1 MQETMHM
8 EPDTPLNPA
17 PLSPARAKPRFWNTR
32 AFQTLVSFGSV
43 LSVIIVCLV
52 LYSRI
57 TTYGKSVVEAH
68 PVDARIEIAN
78 APAYLDRAIINTL
91 LDEAYQYAQK
101 DETTYNRARNTLDA
115 GILREFAGLYTAADG
130 QTQNRQAIG
139 YNAWIKRI
147 IQVRRDVAADKSI
160 QAIEIF
166 AEWRQPFAW
175 VRVNDALYLIDA
187 DATRLPGD
195 YHLEDRGRSKLLVLT
210 GVDLPMIAG
219 QPAVPEPG
227 QRWTSGKDGTLG
239 ADLAAGMQL
248 AALLRRQQFAP
259 QIDAID
265 MANQDGRRDPLAP
278 WIVLDTVWR
287 TAGGAPRVV
296 QWGRP
301 IGEERFYEVQ
311 SEAKIKTLN
320 EINLRFSRIDAGRDY
335 VDIRTEV
342 VRLPKLAMGG

>member
-1 MQETMHM
+1 M

-17 PLSPARAKPRFWNTR
+17 PLAPAPAQPRFWNTR

-43 LSVIIVCLV
+43 LSVIIVCAV
-52 LYSRI
+52 LYSRTI
-57 TTYGKSVVEAH
+57 TYGKHIVEAH

-78 APAYLDRAIINTL
+78 APAYLDRPIINAL
-91 LDEAYQYAQK
+91 LDEAYQFAQK
-101 DETTYNRARNTLDA
+101 DDATYNRARNTLDDS
-115 GILREFAGLYTAADG
+115 ILREIAGLYTSMPAAGG
-130 QTQNRQAIG
+130 QPQNRQAVG

-160 QAIEIF
+160 QAIQIF

-195 YHLEDRGRSKLLVLT
+195 YHLEDRARSKLLAIT
-210 GVDLPMIAG
+210 GVDLPLIAG
-219 QPAVPEPG
+219 KPAIPEPG
-227 QRWTSGKDGTLG
+227 QIWTAGKDGALG
-239 ADLAAGMQL
+239 ADLIAGMQL
-248 AALLRRQQFAP
+248 AALLRHQQFAP
-259 QIDAID
+259 QIDALD
-265 MANQDGRRDPLAP
+265 MANHDGRRDPLAP
-278 WIVLDTVWR
+278 WILLDTVWR
-287 TAGGAPRVV
+287 TANGAPRVV

-301 IGEERFYEVQ
+301 IGEERFYEVP

-342 VRLPKLAMGG
+342 VRLPKLALGG